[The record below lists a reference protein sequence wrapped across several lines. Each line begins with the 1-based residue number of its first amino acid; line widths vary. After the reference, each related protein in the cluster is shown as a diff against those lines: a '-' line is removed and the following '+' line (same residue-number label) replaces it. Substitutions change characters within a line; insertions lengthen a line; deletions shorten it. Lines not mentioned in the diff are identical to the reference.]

1 MNVSNRLDKRMPL
14 TIYEAMESDVETL
27 RGDDRLIKALK
38 TMRERDFDQMPVVDE
53 RGSLTGVVCHR
64 WLVQDGHA
72 LNAPAARST
81 LISNVMRRRDEFPP
95 GMVLQEDVKVC
106 DLLDYYYHH
115 DFLIVVG
122 AGDKVVGIVQL
133 WDVARELCKGLDTP
147 APLGPG
153 PQPFAAPRQPSFT
166 RLPRP
171 RW

>member
-1 MNVSNRLDKRMPL
+1 MPL
-14 TIYEAMESDVETL
+14 TVYEAMESDVETL
-27 RGDDRLIKALK
+27 RGDDRLIKALE
-38 TMRERDFDQMPVVDE
+38 TMRERDIDQMPVVDE
-53 RGSLTGVVCHR
+53 RGSLVGVVCHR

-81 LISNVMRRRDEFPP
+81 LISNVMRRRNELPP
-95 GMVLQEDVKVC
+95 GMVLQKDVKVG
-106 DLLDYYYHH
+106 DLLGYYYHH

-147 APLGPG
+147 APLDPD
-153 PQPFAAPRQPSFT
+153 PQPFAPPRQAAST